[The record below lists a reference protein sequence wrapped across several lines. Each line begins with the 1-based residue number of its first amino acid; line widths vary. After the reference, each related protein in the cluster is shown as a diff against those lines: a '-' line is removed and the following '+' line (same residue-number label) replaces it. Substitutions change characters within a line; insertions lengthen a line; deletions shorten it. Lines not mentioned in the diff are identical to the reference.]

1 MTTITFLIQT
11 AERMIRDT
19 KTPMGELCATWNRL
33 NFEANTGLSFSTPTR
48 RSKLIERLEAAI
60 IELNSRDSRMSWDG
74 KDNREFSGNSIA
86 AAHDEAF
93 KMDRE
98 RTANLLAGMAQ
109 RIVDGHDSRIT
120 NHNDLCDLAKAP
132 QHLYAGEELDLT
144 VEFNRKEFERKQ
156 QQLTDFINKET
167 PRYFAADFVY
177 KVSESGFVTVWNNV
191 HREWR
196 EINLSIVNLINM
208 GAAEVTEADVNAYTT
223 INNGRAVY
231 STDKGRHFVQ
241 VDGKHLYEFASDFD
255 AVSYANR
262 INGVQS

>member
-1 MTTITFLIQT
+1 MTNITFLIQT
-11 AERMIRDT
+11 AERMIRDNT
-19 KTPMGELCATWNRL
+19 TAIGAICAEWNRI
-33 NFEANTGLSFSTPTR
+33 NFEANTGLSFATPTR
-48 RSKLIERLEAAI
+48 RAKLIERLEAAI
-60 IELNSRDSRMSWDG
+60 IELNSRDSRMGWDG

-86 AAHDEAF
+86 AAHTEAF

-98 RTANLLAGMAQ
+98 RTANQLQGLAQ
-109 RIVDGHDSRIT
+109 RIVDGHDARIT

-144 VEFNRKEFERKQ
+144 VEFNRKQ

-177 KVSESGFVTVWNNV
+177 KVSPAGFVTVWNNV

-196 EINLSIVNLINM
+196 DIDLSIINLINM
-208 GAAEVTEADVNAYTT
+208 GAMEVTEADVNAYTT
-223 INNGRAVY
+223 INTGRAVY

-241 VDGKHLYEFASDFD
+241 VDGKHLYEFNNEHD

>member
-1 MTTITFLIQT
+1 MTNITFLIQT
-11 AERMIRDT
+11 AERMIRDNT
-19 KTPMGELCATWNRL
+19 TTIGAICAEWNRI
-33 NFEANTGLSFSTPTR
+33 NFEANTGLSFATPTR
-48 RSKLIERLEAAI
+48 RAKLIERLEAAI
-60 IELNSRDSRMSWDG
+60 IELNSRDSRMGWDG

-98 RTANLLAGMAQ
+98 RTANQLQGLAQ
-109 RIVDGHDSRIT
+109 RIVDGHDARIT

-167 PRYFAADFVY
+167 PRYFAADRVY
-177 KVSESGFVTVWNNV
+177 KVSPAGFVTVWNNTG
-191 HREWR
+191 REWVDVD
-196 EINLSIVNLINM
+196 LSIINLINM
-208 GAAEVTEADVNAYTT
+208 GAMEVTEADVNAYTT

-241 VDGKHLYEFASDFD
+241 VDGKHLYEFNDEHD

>member
-1 MTTITFLIQT
+1 MTTNITFLIQT
-11 AERMIRDT
+11 AERMIRDNST
-19 KTPMGELCATWNRL
+19 TIGAICAEWNRI

-48 RSKLIERLEAAI
+48 RAKLIERLEAAI
-60 IELNSRDSRMSWDG
+60 IELNSRDTRMGWDG

-109 RIVDGHDSRIT
+109 RIVDDHDARIT

-144 VEFNRKEFERKQ
+144 VAFNRKQFEIKQ

-167 PRYFAADFVY
+167 PRYFVADSVY
-177 KVSESGFVTVWNNV
+177 KVSKSGFVYRWNNES
-191 HREWR
+191 REWVDIQIGIR
-196 EINLSIVNLINM
+196 NLINM
-208 GAAEVTEADVNAYTT
+208 GALEVTEADINAYTT
-223 INNGRAVY
+223 ITNGRAVY
-231 STDKGRHFVQ
+231 STDKGRHFVML
-241 VDGKHLYEFASDFD
+241 DGKHLYEFDD
-255 AVSYANR
+255 EYNAVSYANR
-262 INGVQS
+262 INGL